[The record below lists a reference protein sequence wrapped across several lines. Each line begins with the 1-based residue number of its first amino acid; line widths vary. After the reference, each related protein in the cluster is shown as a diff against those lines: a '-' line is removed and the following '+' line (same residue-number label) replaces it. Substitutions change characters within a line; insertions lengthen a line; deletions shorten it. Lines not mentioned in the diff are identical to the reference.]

1 MCIIM
6 NETDFSEAEIA
17 VYNRDSKLRATQI
30 ADDQIGIPE
39 QKLINIGRIKRSGK
53 SGATKLL

>member
-1 MCIIM
+1 M